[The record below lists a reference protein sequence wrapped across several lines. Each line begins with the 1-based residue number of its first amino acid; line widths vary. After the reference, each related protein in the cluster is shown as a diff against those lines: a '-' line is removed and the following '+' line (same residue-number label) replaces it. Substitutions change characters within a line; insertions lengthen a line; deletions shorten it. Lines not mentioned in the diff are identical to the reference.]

1 MYKMYSK
8 EYQINFMLVQNA
20 ICIGKGNIMKMKFLN
35 GIDRNYFFFLLS
47 TAFIGIGQ
55 SVDGAIL
62 TNYLKEGLGMMIL
75 ERSALE
81 FPRELPGLLMVVIIG
96 LLSFLGDVRTM
107 LVGNVISAI
116 GMFSLGIIPPEYSW
130 LIVTIFVYN
139 MGTHIYMPLSN
150 SIGMSFATAGELGK
164 KLGQMNAINT
174 LTLVISSAVLWM
186 LFKFLH
192 ISYMTAFSIGAVAF
206 LLAAVSLIFM
216 KPAKTI
222 KKSRR
227 FVFRK
232 EYGLY
237 YWLSVLYGARKQIFI
252 TFGPW
257 VLVDVFRQP
266 VTTMIM
272 LFFIVSIAG
281 IFVKPWIGHMID
293 HLGEKNVLSSEAIGC
308 FIICLGYAFAD
319 NLFGQQLALFV
330 ICACYVLDQA
340 MNAVSMA
347 RATYMKKIALRPEEI
362 SPSLSL
368 GTSIDHVVTMFLPIL
383 GGLVWYNGGPNG
395 YKYVFMGGAA
405 IALLNFVSTRF
416 IQIEEEKPQRKVVS
430 GA

>member
-1 MYKMYSK
+1 
-8 EYQINFMLVQNA
+8 
-20 ICIGKGNIMKMKFLN
+20 MKFLKD
-35 GIDRNYFFFLLS
+35 IDRNYFFFMLS

-96 LLSFLGDVRTM
+96 MLSFLGDIKTM
-107 LVGNVISAI
+107 LVGNILSAI
-116 GMFSLGIIPPEYSW
+116 GMFSLGIIPPEYSFV
-130 LIVTIFVYN
+130 IVAIFVYN

-164 KLGQMNAINT
+164 KLGRMNAVNT

-206 LLAAVSLIFM
+206 LLAAITLIFM
-216 KPAKTI
+216 KPAHAV
-222 KKSRR
+222 KKSSR

-237 YWLSVLYGARKQIFI
+237 YWLSILYGARKQIFI

-257 VLVDVFRQP
+257 VLVDVFRQQ

-272 LFFIVSIAG
+272 LFFVVSVAG
-281 IFVKPWIGHMID
+281 IFVKPWIGNMID
-293 HLGEKNVLSSEAIGC
+293 HLGEKIVLSSEAVGC

-319 NLFGQQLALFV
+319 NLFGPQLALIV
-330 ICACYVLDQA
+330 ICTCYVLDQI
-340 MNAVSMA
+340 MNGVSMA
-347 RATYMKKIALRPEEI
+347 RATYMKKIALRPEDI

-395 YKYVFMGGAA
+395 YKYVFMGGAV
-405 IALLNFVSTRF
+405 IALMNFVSARF
-416 IQIEEEKPQRKVVS
+416 IQVDDPKPVLKAVGD
-430 GA
+430 GARTNL

>member
-1 MYKMYSK
+1 MR
-8 EYQINFMLVQNA
+8 INFLKDM
-20 ICIGKGNIMKMKFLN
+20 
-35 GIDRNYFFFLLS
+35 DRNYFFFLLS

-55 SVDGAIL
+55 SVDGSIL

-75 ERSALE
+75 QRSALE

-96 LLSFLGDVRTM
+96 SLAFLGDIKTM
-107 LVGNVISAI
+107 LVGNIIAAV
-116 GMFSLGIIPPEYSW
+116 GMLSLGLIPPAYSW
-130 LIVTIFVYN
+130 LVVAIFVYN

-174 LTLVISSAVLWM
+174 FTLAVSSAILWL

-192 ISYMTAFSIGAVAF
+192 ISYLTAFAIGAMAF
-206 LLAAVSLIFM
+206 LFAALALIFV
-216 KPAKTI
+216 KPVTAI
-222 KKSRR
+222 KKSSG
-227 FVFRK
+227 FVYRK

-237 YWLSVLYGARKQIFI
+237 YWLSILYGARKQIFI

-257 VLVDVFRQP
+257 VLVDVFHQQ

-281 IFVKPWIGHMID
+281 IFVKPWIGHLID
-293 HLGEKNVLSSEAIGC
+293 HWGEKFVLTSESIGC
-308 FIICLGYAFAD
+308 FLICLGYAFSD
-319 NLFGQQLALFV
+319 NLFGPDLALII
-330 ICACYVLDQA
+330 ICTCYVLDQT
-340 MNAVSMA
+340 MSSVSMA
-347 RATYMKKIALRPEEI
+347 RATYMKKIALVPEDI

-383 GGLVWYNGGPNG
+383 GGIVWYNGGPNG
-395 YKYVFMGGAA
+395 YKYVFMGGAV
-405 IALLNFVSTRF
+405 IALLNFISARF
-416 IQIEEEKPQRKVVS
+416 IQIEKDEPKLQVAN
-430 GA
+430 GTTDQ

>member
-1 MYKMYSK
+1 
-8 EYQINFMLVQNA
+8 
-20 ICIGKGNIMKMKFLN
+20 MKAKFLE
-35 GIDRNYFFFLLS
+35 GIDRNYYLFLLS

-62 TNYLKEGLGMMIL
+62 TNYLKEGLGMTIL
-75 ERSALE
+75 QRSALE
-81 FPRELPGLLMVVIIG
+81 FPRELPGLLMVLIIG
-96 LLSFLGDVRTM
+96 ALAFLGDVKTM
-107 LVGNVISAI
+107 MIGNVLAAV

-130 LIVTIFVYN
+130 LIVAIFIYN

-150 SIGMSFATAGELGK
+150 SIAMSFATAGELGK
-164 KLGQMNAINT
+164 KLGRMNGVNT

-186 LFKFLH
+186 LFKFVN
-192 ISYMTAFSIGAVAF
+192 ISYMTAFSIGSVAF
-206 LLAAVSLIFM
+206 LLAIIPLLFM
-216 KPAKTI
+216 KTAKREE
-222 KKSRR
+222 KSRR

-257 VLVDVFRQP
+257 VLVDIFHQP
-266 VTTMIM
+266 VTTMVM
-272 LFFIVSIAG
+272 LFFIVSVAG
-281 IFVKPWIGHMID
+281 IFIKPWIGHLID
-293 HLGEKNVLSSEAIGC
+293 HLGEKMVLTSEAIGC
-308 FIICLGYAFAD
+308 FIVCLGYAFAD
-319 NLFGQQLALFV
+319 DLFGQQIAW
-330 ICACYVLDQA
+330 IIIAICYVLDQT

-347 RATYMKKIALRPEEI
+347 RATYMKKIALSPEDV

-368 GTSIDHVVTMFLPIL
+368 GTSIDHVVTMVLPIV

-405 IALLNFVSTRF
+405 IALLNFISARF
-416 IQIEEEKPQRKVVS
+416 IQIDEEKLPLKIVN
-430 GA
+430 GG

>member
-1 MYKMYSK
+1 
-8 EYQINFMLVQNA
+8 
-20 ICIGKGNIMKMKFLN
+20 
-35 GIDRNYFFFLLS
+35 
-47 TAFIGIGQ
+47 
-55 SVDGAIL
+55 
-62 TNYLKEGLGMMIL
+62 
-75 ERSALE
+75 
-81 FPRELPGLLMVVIIG
+81 
-96 LLSFLGDVRTM
+96 
-107 LVGNVISAI
+107 
-116 GMFSLGIIPPEYSW
+116 
-130 LIVTIFVYN
+130 
-139 MGTHIYMPLSN
+139 
-150 SIGMSFATAGELGK
+150 
-164 KLGQMNAINT
+164 MNAINT
-174 LTLVISSAVLWM
+174 LALVVSSAVLWM

-192 ISYMTAFSIGAVAF
+192 ISYMTAFAIGAVAF
-206 LLAAVSLIFM
+206 VLATISLIFM
-216 KPAKTI
+216 EPAQTV

-257 VLVDVFRQP
+257 VLVDVFRQQ

-293 HLGEKNVLSSEAIGC
+293 HLGEKIVLSGEAVAC
-308 FIICLGYAFAD
+308 FFTCLGYAFAD
-319 NLFGQQLALFV
+319 NLFDQQLALIV
-330 ICACYVLDQA
+330 ICACYVLDQT

-347 RATYMKKIALRPEEI
+347 RATYMKKIALRPEDI

-395 YKYVFMGGAA
+395 YKYVFIGGAV
-405 IALLNFVSTRF
+405 IALMNFISARF
-416 IQIEEEKPQRKVVS
+416 IRLDEQNSALKAVS

>member
-1 MYKMYSK
+1 
-8 EYQINFMLVQNA
+8 
-20 ICIGKGNIMKMKFLN
+20 MKMGFLR

-81 FPRELPGLLMVVIIG
+81 FPRELPGLLMVIVIG
-96 LLSFLGDVRTM
+96 LLSFLGDVKTM
-107 LVGNVISAI
+107 LIGNVLSAI
-116 GMFSLGIIPPEYSW
+116 GMLSLGLIPPEYSW
-130 LIVTIFVYN
+130 LIVAIFVYN

-164 KLGQMNAINT
+164 KLGRMNAVNT
-174 LTLVISSAVLWM
+174 LALVVSSAVLWM

-192 ISYMTAFSIGAVAF
+192 ISYMTAFAIGAVAF
-206 LLAAVSLIFM
+206 VLAAISLLFM
-216 KPAKTI
+216 VPAQTV

-257 VLVDVFRQP
+257 VLVDVFRQQ

-293 HLGEKNVLSSEAIGC
+293 HLGEKIVLSGEAVAC
-308 FIICLGYAFAD
+308 FFTCLGYAFAD
-319 NLFGQQLALFV
+319 NLFDQQLALIV
-330 ICACYVLDQA
+330 ICACYVLDQT

-347 RATYMKKIALRPEEI
+347 RATYMKKIALRPEDI

-383 GGLVWYNGGPNG
+383 GGLVWYNGGPSG
-395 YKYVFMGGAA
+395 YKYVFIGGAV
-405 IALLNFVSTRF
+405 IALMNFISARF
-416 IQIEEEKPQRKVVS
+416 IRLDEQNSALKAVS